1 MRALSYVPLCTV
13 IGLAIGWVP
22 MLFHGPIP
30 EKWDYY
36 YVDGSIMVWG
46 YYVARASIG
55 WWVGT
60 TTFPPQWFLRGPL
73 CGALVMIPLGFI
85 ALGNPLCG
93 IP

>member
-1 MRALSYVPLCTV
+1 MRSLPYVPLCAV
-13 IGLAIGWVP
+13 IGLAIGWMP
-22 MLFHGPIP
+22 MLVHGPIP

-46 YYVARASIG
+46 YYVARLSIG

-85 ALGNPLCG
+85 ALGNPHCG
-93 IP
+93 PP